1 MKFCLS
7 ALIVAL
13 SASVGSSSSAFDIS
27 ALSSN
32 DSAVEGRQLA
42 PEPDEPCVDD
52 CECGDKNFKFVAS
65 TFTVAQ
71 AACGKSDFS
80 ILCDALNFAGLFD
93 ALNGPDSE
101 LTVWAPTNAAFLLLP
116 ESTRELLFSE
126 EGKELLTEI
135 LLLHVATPALT
146 LKDLECDEIVD
157 TLGQP
162 TKTECKLT
170 AGGTRGFQL
179 GLANGDVKPEMT
191 GETMMCNGNLI
202 VLDKV
207 MIPGG
212 PGDTFSS
219 SSKSGKSDKKKKG
232 KK

>member
-1 MKFCLS
+1 M
-7 ALIVAL
+7 
-13 SASVGSSSSAFDIS
+13 
-27 ALSSN
+27 
-32 DSAVEGRQLA
+32 
-42 PEPDEPCVDD
+42 
-52 CECGDKNFKFVAS
+52 
-65 TFTVAQ
+65 
-71 AACGKSDFS
+71 
-80 ILCDALNFAGLFD
+80 
-93 ALNGPDSE
+93 
-101 LTVWAPTNAAFLLLP
+101 WAPTNAAFLLLP
-116 ESTRELLFSE
+116 ESTREFLFSE
-126 EGKELLTEI
+126 EGKETLTEI

-179 GLANGDVKPEMT
+179 GLANGDAKPEMT

>member
-13 SASVGSSSSAFDIS
+13 SASVGSSS
-27 ALSSN
+27 N

-42 PEPDEPCVDD
+42 PEPEEPCVDD
-52 CECGDKNFKFVAS
+52 CECGDLNFKFIAS

-101 LTVWAPTNAAFLLLP
+101 LTVWAPTNAAFSLLT

-126 EGKELLTEI
+126 EGKELLTDI

-146 LKDLECDEIVD
+146 LKDLECGEIVD

-162 TKTECKLT
+162 TKTECLFT

-179 GLANGDVKPEMT
+179 GLANGDVKPEIL
-191 GETMMCNGNLI
+191 GETVMCNGNLFI
-202 VLDKV
+202 LDKV

-219 SSKSGKSDKKKKG
+219 SAHRGKPDKKKKG